1 MRKLALAISVLA
13 IAGLTVV
20 AATALANRGH
30 GGNGGNRFS
39 AKLVGF
45 EETPSESTPGHG
57 TFRATVSGDTIHY
70 RLHYSDFEAAEGDT
84 LFSHIHF
91 GQPGVAGGV
100 AAFLCGG
107 GGRPACTP
115 GSGTFEGDIHPADI
129 VGPNGQ
135 GIAPGEMDEVLT
147 AMRKGYTYANVH
159 TTLNAPGLIR
169 GQIRRDHGHDH
180 GGRGHH

>member
-1 MRKLALAISVLA
+1 MRKLALAIPLLA
-13 IAGLTVV
+13 AAGLTVV
-20 AATALANRGH
+20 ATAALADRGH
-30 GGNGGNRFS
+30 GENGGNRFS

-57 TFRATVSGDTIHY
+57 TFRASVSGNTIHY
-70 RLHYSDFEAAEGDT
+70 VLHYSGFEAVEGYT

-107 GGRPACTP
+107 SRPACTP

-135 GIAPGEMDEVLT
+135 
-147 AMRKGYTYANVH
+147 
-159 TTLNAPGLIR
+159 
-169 GQIRRDHGHDH
+169 
-180 GGRGHH
+180 

>member
-1 MRKLALAISVLA
+1 MRKLALAISLLA
-13 IAGLTVV
+13 IAGLTIV
-20 AATALANRGH
+20 ATTALANRGH

-57 TFRATVSGDTIHY
+57 TFRASVSGNTILY
-70 RLHYSDFEAAEGDT
+70 VLHFSGFEAAEGAT

-107 GGRPACTP
+107 GDKPACTDR
-115 GSGTFEGDIHPADI
+115 SGTIEGYIDAADI

-159 TTLNAPGLIR
+159 TTLNPAGLIR
-169 GQIRRDHGHDH
+169 GQIRRGHGHDH
-180 GGRGHH
+180 GGPGHH